1 MAMESFG
8 KLLREA
14 RERKNIDIET
24 AASETVISKT
34 YLQALEQEQIDKFPS
49 ETYLTGFLK
58 NYAEYLEVDVGRIA
72 SLYRAKKIQESPT
85 PPSLLQRSRPKFVL
99 PLIIVSITL
108 LVVGAGIA
116 VWLLFFNKEE
126 IVDDTTV
133 LSGEIDKNRH
143 TLTDQPFTKRVYK
156 GDTIAVPSQEGDI
169 DLIIGQTLNE
179 LQIITPAGTQ
189 TLELSEEREL
199 DIDGQGGAEII
210 VYLSDI
216 SRTDDSRGAEIR
228 VVLKDKSLAATEQ
241 TDMGSIP
248 ESSQV
253 ANQRYTIHEDNRAY
267 PFTTTITVRAA
278 CMIRYRIDSKEEVE
292 DYYTAGDMLTIQSN
306 NGVRLW
312 LSNINAAKIQVQ
324 AGLKHYDLEM
334 GKAGQVVA
342 EDIKWVREAPGAY
355 KLVVIGLD

>member
-34 YLQALEQEQIDKFPS
+34 YLQALEQEQLDIFPS
-49 ETYLTGFLK
+49 ETYLTGFLR
-58 NYAEYLEVDVGRIA
+58 NYAEYLEVDVGRIT
-72 SLYRAKKIQESPT
+72 SLYRAKRIQEAPI

-99 PLIIVSITL
+99 PLIITAIA
-108 LVVGAGIA
+108 LVVIGAGIA
-116 VWLLFFNKEE
+116 VWLVFFNKEE
-126 IVDDTTV
+126 VVDGTTV
-133 LSGEIDKNRH
+133 LSSEIDQNRH
-143 TLTDQPFTKRVYK
+143 ALTDQPLTKRVYK
-156 GDTIAVPSQEGDI
+156 GDIIAVPSTEGDI

-216 SRTDDSRGAEIR
+216 SRSDASRGAEIR
-228 VVLKDKSLAATEQ
+228 VVLKDKSLAASAQ
-241 TDMGSIP
+241 TDMESIP

-253 ANQRYTIHEDNRAY
+253 ANQRYSIHEIGRAH
-267 PFTTTITVRAA
+267 V
-278 CMIRYRIDSKEEVE
+278 
-292 DYYTAGDMLTIQSN
+292 
-306 NGVRLW
+306 
-312 LSNINAAKIQVQ
+312 
-324 AGLKHYDLEM
+324 
-334 GKAGQVVA
+334 
-342 EDIKWVREAPGAY
+342 
-355 KLVVIGLD
+355 

>member
-34 YLQALEQEQIDKFPS
+34 YLQALEQEQLDKFSS
-49 ETYLTGFLK
+49 ETYLIGFLK